1 MNAAT
6 IAATMAGTL
15 VSLFPL
21 AFISYINFGGIRKAL
36 RDRRAR
42 SAEAACA
49 IDADCPEGFVCQDG
63 RCVPATQ

>member
-1 MNAAT
+1 MHPAT
-6 IAATMAGTL
+6 VAGIL

-42 SAEAACA
+42 SAEAACS
-49 IDADCPEGFVCQDG
+49 IDSDCPDGFVCQNG
-63 RCVPATQ
+63 RCIPATR